1 MVPFTFRCM
10 PNCGLCC
17 RLSPVTVLPHEVY
30 LILDEAEELGVDVKF
45 KVGYTIVDLNNKVT
59 LALSYLMLLNER
71 NECPFLRN
79 NKCMVHDKYKPLT
92 CRAYP
97 YLPRIIRYSLDRLS
111 RTLTFEVKYAAS
123 TICPVVKEGLSNG
136 LLIKLSTD
144 PNLASQIF
152 VNEYP
157 AAMEMIEARRVY
169 SDYLT
174 YLWRIGEVDLVED
187 DGSYNY
193 PVVNSFWFIRR
204 YYPDLTIDKII
215 SMSRAR
221 ESRPSGGH

>member
-1 MVPFTFRCM
+1 MPFRFKCM

-30 LILDEAEELGVDVKF
+30 LIEDEAKELGVSVKF
-45 KVGYTIVDLNNKVT
+45 KVGYTIVDLNNKIT

-79 NKCMVHDKYKPLT
+79 NKCLVHDMYKPLT

-97 YLPRIIRYSLDRLS
+97 YLPRIIRYSIDRLNKS
-111 RTLTFEVKYAAS
+111 ITFDVKYAAS

-136 LLIKLSTD
+136 VLIRLSTD
-144 PNLASQIF
+144 LNLASQVF
-152 VNEYP
+152 SNEFP
-157 AAMEMIEARRVY
+157 AAMEIIEARKIY
-169 SDYLT
+169 ADYLS
-174 YLWRIGEVDLVED
+174 YLWKLGVVDLVED
-187 DGSYNY
+187 DGTYNY

-204 YYPDLTIDKII
+204 YYPDLTIDRII
-215 SMSRAR
+215 KMSKVNNRGNLNT
-221 ESRPSGGH
+221 ED